1 MKKKIYITKAQMIN
15 VNKEVKQP
23 IKKIILI

>member
-1 MKKKIYITKAQMIN
+1 MKKKINITKVQMIN
-15 VNKEVKQP
+15 INKEVKQP

>member
-1 MKKKIYITKAQMIN
+1 MKKKINITKVQMIN